1 MPETNAVP
9 ITCPNCGTQYQTPV
23 RSIIDVGQQP
33 QLQQA
38 FLSGQLN
45 VAVCPK
51 CGVGGMLEVPLVYH
65 DPGAEFLAVYFPQQ
79 LNIPEME
86 KQRMIG
92 DLTQS
97 LLRALPPEQRKGYFL
112 SPRQFSSRQNL
123 MDAVLGTMG
132 ISQEEL
138 DRQRKKMKM
147 VEQFMV
153 MADDPKGLQMMAKG
167 QDAQLDYEFF
177 GILAGMLQQAQAMG
191 DQKSAARLELLQKN
205 LMPLTTFGKRMV
217 KQQAAVESLKDVK
230 DADEF
235 LAKMLASD
243 PDEVTAIAVSAR
255 PMLDYKFFEGLTARI
270 DASQGAERDRL
281 GKLRAQLLELTQKLD
296 EAARAG
302 IDEAMDLLREIVNSP
317 NPRSA
322 VHDHADAIDELFM
335 SVLSM
340 NMEQA
345 ERKGDKDLLVVFEMI
360 YDEVMTLVEAG
371 LPPEVQLIND
381 LLRSPYPDGTRALL
395 SEHRDAVTPELLE
408 LIGQMADDMAQR
420 ADSEA
425 AETAKRLRDIRAQAM
440 LMV

>member
-1 MPETNAVP
+1 MPDTNAVP
-9 ITCPNCGTQYQTPV
+9 ITCPNCGNQYQTPV

-33 QLQQA
+33 QLRQA
-38 FLSGQLN
+38 LLSGQLN
-45 VAVCPK
+45 LAVCPK
-51 CGVGGMLEVPLVYH
+51 CHTGGMLEVPLVYH

-97 LLRALPPEQRKGYFL
+97 LMRTLLPEQRKGYFL
-112 SPRQFSSRQNL
+112 SPRQFASRQNL

-132 ISQEEL
+132 ITQEEL

-177 GILAGMLQQAQAMG
+177 GILAGMLQQAQGMG
-191 DQKSAARLELLQKN
+191 DEKSAARLELLQKN
-205 LMPLTTFGKRMV
+205 LMPITTFGKRMV
-217 KQQAAVESLKDVK
+217 KQQAAVESLKEIK

-235 LAKMLASD
+235 LEKMVASD

-255 PMLDYKFFEGLTARI
+255 PMLDYKFFESLTARI

-281 GKLRAQLLELTQKLD
+281 GKLRDQLLELTQKLD

-302 IDEAMDLLREIVNSP
+302 IDEAMGLLRQIVSSP
-317 NPRSA
+317 SPRSA
-322 VHDHADAIDELFM
+322 VHEHADEIDDLFM

-340 NMEQA
+340 NIQEA
-345 ERKGDKDLLVVFEMI
+345 ERQGDKDLLATFEMI
-360 YDEVMTLVEAG
+360 YDEVMALVEAG
-371 LPPEVQLIND
+371 LPPEMQLINE
-381 LLRSPYPDGTRALL
+381 LLRTSYPDGTRALL
-395 SEHRDAVTPELLE
+395 SEHRAEVTPELLE
-408 LIGQMADDMAQR
+408 LVGQMADEMVQR
-420 ADSEA
+420 EDPEA
-425 AETAKRLRDIRAQAM
+425 AETAKRLRDIRSQAM

>member
-9 ITCPNCGTQYQTPV
+9 ITCPNCGNQYQAPV

-33 QLQQA
+33 QLRQA

-45 VAVCPK
+45 LAVCPK
-51 CGVGGMLEVPLVYH
+51 CRTGGMLEVPLVYH
-65 DPGAEFLAVYFPQQ
+65 DPGAEFLAVYFPPQ
-79 LNIPEME
+79 LNIPELE

-97 LLRALPPEQRKGYFL
+97 LMRALPPEQRKGYFL
-112 SPRQFSSRQNL
+112 SPRQFASRQNL

-132 ISQEEL
+132 ITQEEL
-138 DRQRKKMKM
+138 DRQRKKMKL

-153 MADDPKGLQMMAKG
+153 MADDLKGLQMMAKG

-177 GILAGMLQQAQAMG
+177 GILAGMLQQAQGMG
-191 DQKSAARLELLQKN
+191 DEKSAARLELLQTN
-205 LMPLTTFGKRMV
+205 LTPLTTFGKRMV

-230 DADEF
+230 DVDAF
-235 LAKMLASD
+235 LAKIVASD

-255 PMLDYKFFEGLTARI
+255 PMLDYKFFEALTARI

-281 GKLRAQLLELTQKLD
+281 GKLRDQLLELTQKLD

-302 IDEAMDLLREIVNSP
+302 IDEALGLLREIVNSP

-322 VHDHADAIDELFM
+322 VHEHTDAIDDLFM

-340 NMEQA
+340 NMQEA
-345 ERKGDKDLLVVFEMI
+345 ERKGDKDLLAVFEMI
-360 YDEVMTLVEAG
+360 YDEVMGLVEAG
-371 LPPEVQLIND
+371 LPPEVQFISD
-381 LLRSPYPDGTRALL
+381 LLHASYPDGTRALL
-395 SEHRDAVTPELLE
+395 GEHRAEVTPELLD
-408 LIGQMADDMAQR
+408 LIGEMADDMAR
-420 ADSEA
+420 REDGEA

>member
-9 ITCPNCGTQYQTPV
+9 ITCPNCGNQYQTPV

-33 QLQQA
+33 QLRQA

-51 CGVGGMLEVPLVYH
+51 CHVGGMLEVPLVYH

-97 LLRALPPEQRKGYFL
+97 LMRTLLPEQRKGYFL
-112 SPRQFSSRQNL
+112 SPRQFASRQNL

-132 ISQEEL
+132 ITQEEL

-177 GILAGMLQQAQAMG
+177 GILAGMLQQAQGMG
-191 DQKSAARLELLQKN
+191 DEKSAARLDLLQKN
-205 LMPLTTFGKRMV
+205 LMPITTFGKRMV
-217 KQQAAVESLKDVK
+217 KQQAAVESLKEIK

-235 LAKMLASD
+235 LEKMVASD

-255 PMLDYKFFEGLTARI
+255 PMLDYKFFESLTARI

-281 GKLRAQLLELTQKLD
+281 GKLRDQLLELTQKLD

-302 IDEAMDLLREIVNSP
+302 IDDAMDLLRQIVNSP
-317 NPRSA
+317 SPRSA
-322 VHDHADAIDELFM
+322 VHEHAEAIDDLFM

-340 NMEQA
+340 NIQEA
-345 ERKGDKDLLVVFEMI
+345 ERQGDKDLLAVFEMV
-360 YDEVMTLVEAG
+360 YDEVMALVEAG
-371 LPPEVQLIND
+371 LPPEVQLINE
-381 LLRSPYPDGTRALL
+381 LLRASYPDGTRALL
-395 SEHRDAVTPELLE
+395 SEHRAEVTSELLE
-408 LIGQMADDMAQR
+408 LVGQMADDMAQR
-420 ADSEA
+420 EDPEA
-425 AETAKRLRDIRAQAM
+425 AETAKRLRDIRSQAM

>member
-1 MPETNAVP
+1 MPDTNAVP
-9 ITCPNCGTQYQTPV
+9 ITCPNCGNQYQTPV

-33 QLQQA
+33 QLRQA

-45 VAVCPK
+45 LAVCPK
-51 CGVGGMLEVPLVYH
+51 CHTGGMLEVPLVYH

-97 LLRALPPEQRKGYFL
+97 LMRTLLPEQRKGYFL
-112 SPRQFSSRQNL
+112 SPRQFASRQNL

-132 ISQEEL
+132 ITQEEL

-177 GILAGMLQQAQAMG
+177 GILAGMLQQAQGMG
-191 DQKSAARLELLQKN
+191 DEKSAARLELLQKN
-205 LMPLTTFGKRMV
+205 LMPITTFGKRMV
-217 KQQAAVESLKDVK
+217 KQQAAVESLKEIK

-235 LAKMLASD
+235 LEKMVASD

-255 PMLDYKFFEGLTARI
+255 PMLDYKFFESLTARI

-281 GKLRAQLLELTQKLD
+281 GKLRDQLLELTQKLD
-296 EAARAG
+296 EAARVG
-302 IDEAMDLLREIVNSP
+302 IDEAMGLLRQIVSSP
-317 NPRSA
+317 SPRSA
-322 VHDHADAIDELFM
+322 VHEHADEIDDLFM

-340 NMEQA
+340 NIQEA
-345 ERKGDKDLLVVFEMI
+345 ERQGDKDLLATFEMI
-360 YDEVMTLVEAG
+360 YDEVMALVEAG
-371 LPPEVQLIND
+371 LPPEMQLINE
-381 LLRSPYPDGTRALL
+381 LLRTSYPDGTRALL
-395 SEHRDAVTPELLE
+395 SEHRAEVTPELLE
-408 LIGQMADDMAQR
+408 LVGQMADEMVQR
-420 ADSEA
+420 EDPEA
-425 AETAKRLRDIRAQAM
+425 AETAKRLRDIRSQAM